1 MPVRIPVDWT
11 QDIHAYPGKR
21 EDRPAPTG
29 PEVPGSR
36 PRRCPMLAGEPG
48 VRPVDRLTDEDQ
60 RMLWP
65 DEIWPQDIG
74 VLAVLD
80 GSGLVGPSGRVR
92 IEAVREVIAARLHL
106 VPRFRQ
112 LLYVPGPGLGRPLWV
127 DAPAFDLAD
136 HVQVVPVPDPCDEA
150 ALLRAAEQLRRRRLD
165 RSRPLW
171 QVWLL
176 PGLAEGRVGLVVKI
190 HHVIGDA
197 TAGMAALGALL
208 DPMPIAPAGPTQP
221 WTPAPPPTARDLLA
235 DNLRHYARGLGH
247 AASALTRPVTTARH
261 ARAAWT
267 AVREVA
273 AGPPAARTS
282 LDRLAGAGRTLAP
295 IRSSLDQAR
304 QIAHRHHA
312 TVNDVLLAVTAGG
325 LRALLRSR
333 GEPVGGLVVPIYV
346 PITLR
351 PAQQRDQAR
360 GNLTALMTVP
370 LPVGVA
376 DPGRRLEQIAA
387 ETARRKAETRPSVG
401 TVLHGPMP
409 RRALLAVMSHQH
421 VNLVSAD
428 VSGPPQPLYLAGARL
443 LEVFPVLPLM
453 GKTTLGVG
461 ALSYAG
467 QFNMMAVA
475 DHDACPDLDV
485 LAAAAREE
493 LQVLTV
499 PARATPDC
507 HEQH

>member
-1 MPVRIPVDWT
+1 
-11 QDIHAYPGKR
+11 
-21 EDRPAPTG
+21 
-29 PEVPGSR
+29 
-36 PRRCPMLAGEPG
+36 
-48 VRPVDRLTDEDQ
+48 VDRLTDEDQ

-74 VLAVLD
+74 ALAILD
-80 GSGLVGPSGRVR
+80 GGGLAGPDGRVR
-92 IEAVREVIAARLHL
+92 IEAVRDVIAARLHL

-112 LLYVPGPGLGRPLWV
+112 LLYVPRPGLGRPLWV

-136 HVQVVPVPDPCDEA
+136 HVRVLPLPDPGDEA

-176 PGLAEGRVGLVVKI
+176 PGLPEGRVGMYVKI
-190 HHVIGDA
+190 HHLIGDA
-197 TAGMAALGALL
+197 TAGVAALGALL
-208 DPMPIAPAGPTQP
+208 APAPAGAAQP
-221 WTPAPPPTARDLLA
+221 WTPAPPPSSAGLLA
-235 DNLRHYARGLGH
+235 DNLRHHVTWLGH
-247 AASALTRPVTTARH
+247 AAAALARPVTTGRH

-267 AVREVA
+267 AMREVT
-273 AGPPAARTS
+273 AGPPATRTS
-282 LDRLAGAGRTLAP
+282 LDHLVGPDRTLAP
-295 IRSSLDQAR
+295 IRGSLDQAT
-304 QIAHRHHA
+304 QAAHRHHA

-325 LRALLRSR
+325 LRGLLRSR
-333 GEPVGGLVVPIYV
+333 GEAVQDLVVPIYV

-376 DPGRRLEQIAA
+376 DPVRRLEQIAA
-387 ETARRKAETRPSVG
+387 ETACRKAESRPSVG

-409 RRALLAVMSHQH
+409 RRAFLAVMKHQR

-428 VSGPPQPLYLAGARL
+428 VPGPARPLYLAGAQL
-443 LEVFPVLPLM
+443 IEVFPVLPLM

-467 QFNMMAVA
+467 QFNIMAVA
-475 DHDACPDLDV
+475 DHDTCPDLDV
-485 LAAAAREE
+485 FAAAARDE
-493 LQVLTV
+493 LRALAA
-499 PARATPDC
+499 PARATPDRR
-507 HEQH
+507 EQR

>member
-1 MPVRIPVDWT
+1 
-11 QDIHAYPGKR
+11 
-21 EDRPAPTG
+21 
-29 PEVPGSR
+29 
-36 PRRCPMLAGEPG
+36 MLAGELG

-74 VLAVLD
+74 ALAVLD
-80 GSGLVGPSGRVR
+80 GSSLAGPDGRLR

-112 LLYVPGPGLGRPLWV
+112 RLYMPRPGLGRPLWV

-136 HVQVVPVPDPCDEA
+136 HVRVLPVPDPGDEA
-150 ALLRAAEQLRRRRLD
+150 ALLRATERLRRLHLD

-171 QVWLL
+171 QMWFLSGL
-176 PGLAEGRVGLVVKI
+176 PEGQVGMFVKI

-197 TAGMAALGALL
+197 TAAMAAVGALL
-208 DPMPIAPAGPTQP
+208 DAAPDAPAGSAQP
-221 WTPAPPPTARDLLA
+221 WTPAPPPAARDLLA
-235 DNLRHYARGLGH
+235 DNLRRHATGLGR
-247 AASALTRPVTTARH
+247 AASALARPVTTARH

-267 AVREVA
+267 AVREA

-282 LDRLAGAGRTLAP
+282 LDRLVGPGRTLAP
-295 IRSSLDQAR
+295 IRGSLDQVK
-304 QIAHRHHA
+304 QIAHRDQA

-325 LRALLRSR
+325 LRGLLRSR
-333 GEPVGGLVVPIYV
+333 GEPVEDLIMPIYV

-351 PAQQRDQAR
+351 PAQQRDRAR

-370 LPVGVA
+370 LPVGVP

-387 ETARRKAETRPSVG
+387 ETVRRKSVSRPSVG
-401 TVLHGPMP
+401 TVFHGPMP
-409 RRALLAVMSHQH
+409 RQAFLAVMRHQH

-428 VSGPPQPLYLAGARL
+428 VPGPRQPLYLAGARL

-453 GKTTLGVG
+453 GKATLGVG

-467 QFNMMAVA
+467 QFNVMAVA

-485 LAAAAREE
+485 FADAARDELRALAAS
-493 LQVLTV
+493 T
-499 PARATPDC
+499 RASPDRRA
-507 HEQH
+507 